1 MSTTQEKANA
11 LGTTLALAP
20 QGSTDYAHFQLS
32 KLERRESSRMS
43 DVTCLDGRGSIS
55 AGAPQP
61 RYRIEGL
68 LNGPRA
74 WALAH
79 CIDMNLPCSYK
90 ITLRDGTAFTGTC
103 YVTQAG
109 IDASVGTFDL
119 ELLITR
125 EVLLTPHLARAAG
138 ELMTR
143 DEARAMYRLPAMPI
157 AEVNRLWVDGT
168 EIPKGSFAM
177 IPSTDASLPE
187 IASVED
193 LPTAADFA
201 LSLAE
206 A

>member
-20 QGSTDYAHFQLS
+20 QGS

-55 AGAPQP
+55 TGAPQP

-143 DEARAMYRLPAMPI
+143 DEARAMYRLPAMPEIQERLLPI
-157 AEVNRLWVDGT
+157 AEVNRLWVDGK

-177 IPSTDASLPE
+177 IPRTDASLPE
-187 IASVED
+187 IASIED